1 MKTKHKLLLLLLICM
16 FTAQVTACSIPYQV
30 EAAGILKVHFLD
42 VGQADCIF
50 IQLPDSKTVL
60 IDGGNR
66 EDWTFINKYLQNQ
79 KIKTIDLLIATHPH
93 EDHIG
98 SLPNVIKGYHIGSIY
113 MPKATANTKVFED
126 LLLAVKSK
134 GYKINT
140 AAAGVKPIAT
150 KDVRLSF
157 IAPNS
162 TSYNELNNYSAVV
175 KLTYKNN
182 SFVFAGDAEDISEEE
197 ILKKGI
203 DLKADVLKVGHH
215 GGRTSTMKKFLA
227 KISPKYA
234 IISVGKDNDYGH
246 PHKETLTRLK
256 EQKLEILRTDELGT
270 IIAAADGDTI
280 SFDKKSNSAVTASK
294 SESGYFIGNI
304 NTKKFHKPSCSTL
317 PSQANQVKFT
327 TKTKAQDGG
336 YQPCQKC
343 KP

>member
-1 MKTKHKLLLLLLICM
+1 MNTKHSILLLLLICLL
-16 FTAQVTACSIPYQV
+16 TAQVTACSIPYQV

-50 IQLPDSKTVL
+50 IQLPDGKTVL
-60 IDGGNR
+60 IDGGNK

-98 SLPNVIKGYHIGSIY
+98 SLPNVIKGYQIGNIY

-126 LLLAVKSK
+126 LLLAIKSK

-140 AAAGVKPIAT
+140 AAAGIKAVDT
-150 KDVRLSF
+150 KDVKLSF

-162 TSYNELNNYSAVV
+162 TSYDELNNYSAVV

-197 ILKKGI
+197 IMKKGI

-215 GGRTSTMKKFLA
+215 GGRTSTTKRFLA
-227 KISPKYA
+227 KVSPKYA

-246 PHKETLTRLK
+246 PHKETITRLK
-256 EQKLEILRTDELGT
+256 EQKLETMRTDELGT
-270 IIAAADGDTI
+270 IIAAADGEII
-280 SFDKKSNSAVTASK
+280 SFEKKPSGAGTAAKVVS
-294 SESGYFIGNI
+294 SYFIGNI
-304 NTKKFHKPSCSTL
+304 NTKKFHKPSCSSL
-317 PSQANQVKFT
+317 PSPANQVKFT